1 MHKRKEKIEESRK
14 RFKNEYP
21 RLFAFLLFIHFISRD
36 PAKDVAI
43 KLNEK
48 SIVVHT
54 RLNELQDLTE
64 SLTSK
69 QQEELCLQEQK
80 EYLTCEKAIIEL
92 ENDLQEKKAEYDRAN
107 REDFAEFEEGLR
119 ALDATIA
126 EKTKQKRDLLQE
138 KSEIESVALRLDEER
153 VTLTEQIKA
162 LRDKIDDLSEACDFA
177 DKTLPQE
184 QVSGLENFKKPL
196 PDTFAHADS
205 ETASLTETASVS
217 TRHTEQDS
225 EGDSEDTVEGRL
237 YEQDSLSDS
246 GNSWQ
251 TVDTKSNKLQE
262 SPTSSE
268 SSKNRKDVIPSL
280 LEASMFAK
288 TRTPDSHPPLQLKV
302 LSDSQKE
309 LAKEYINF
317 LVKVS
322 GLAGEVTG
330 PKISQ
335 YFYEKISTKS
345 YLLLANA
352 DVRMKRLL
360 NNQRYRDVNLQKIQD
375 LQLKIQQIG
384 IYREAGEALTDAM
397 LTSLSDS
404 RELIRNILKTMD
416 KDPDFKV
423 AVASMDINFDD
434 LLESLDLT
442 VKVSFMYQSS
452 EIPGLQDDFA
462 RFELVSNPTRLQF
475 IPTSRNDLGMLNYSF
490 QRIKLTLNRVAAS
503 KAEGSSVANYAQE
516 LVADFSKRND
526 DIVTSKVNS
535 TVKKLNE
542 IYSLRFG
549 SLRNGLPRFYRVLNA
564 SEETPANVARGNF
577 VELSNTII
585 ELSKDLEKQG
595 KLDANLDLVEE
606 LLSVASRNLMVYLH
620 ASKGS
625 LPLSVQKEV
634 SKLERNLLE
643 FHFNCGEA
651 IHIVDGSPTLTRA
664 RNKQAV
670 DRRIAKIET
679 NLQVLSEKL
688 PDEQALFTT
697 VKEAITQ
704 STKLIERSDFNLSH
718 KVSEE
723 DSVMRRGLQR

>member
-1 MHKRKEKIEESRK
+1 
-14 RFKNEYP
+14 
-21 RLFAFLLFIHFISRD
+21 
-36 PAKDVAI
+36 
-43 KLNEK
+43 
-48 SIVVHT
+48 
-54 RLNELQDLTE
+54 
-64 SLTSK
+64 
-69 QQEELCLQEQK
+69 
-80 EYLTCEKAIIEL
+80 
-92 ENDLQEKKAEYDRAN
+92 
-107 REDFAEFEEGLR
+107 
-119 ALDATIA
+119 
-126 EKTKQKRDLLQE
+126 
-138 KSEIESVALRLDEER
+138 
-153 VTLTEQIKA
+153 
-162 LRDKIDDLSEACDFA
+162 
-177 DKTLPQE
+177 
-184 QVSGLENFKKPL
+184 
-196 PDTFAHADS
+196 
-205 ETASLTETASVS
+205 
-217 TRHTEQDS
+217 
-225 EGDSEDTVEGRL
+225 
-237 YEQDSLSDS
+237 
-246 GNSWQ
+246 
-251 TVDTKSNKLQE
+251 
-262 SPTSSE
+262 
-268 SSKNRKDVIPSL
+268 
-280 LEASMFAK
+280 
-288 TRTPDSHPPLQLKV
+288 
-302 LSDSQKE
+302 
-309 LAKEYINF
+309 
-317 LVKVS
+317 
-322 GLAGEVTG
+322 
-330 PKISQ
+330 
-335 YFYEKISTKS
+335 
-345 YLLLANA
+345 
-352 DVRMKRLL
+352 
-360 NNQRYRDVNLQKIQD
+360 
-375 LQLKIQQIG
+375 
-384 IYREAGEALTDAM
+384 
-397 LTSLSDS
+397 
-404 RELIRNILKTMD
+404 
-416 KDPDFKV
+416 
-423 AVASMDINFDD
+423 
-434 LLESLDLT
+434 
-442 VKVSFMYQSS
+442 MYQSS